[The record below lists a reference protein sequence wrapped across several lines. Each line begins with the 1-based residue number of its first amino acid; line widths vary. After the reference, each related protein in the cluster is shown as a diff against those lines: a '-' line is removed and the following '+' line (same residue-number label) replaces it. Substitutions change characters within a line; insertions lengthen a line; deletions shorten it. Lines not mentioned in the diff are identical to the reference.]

1 VATERKSG
9 TGGLDTFLAASGS
22 QLLDHRGDQVMKY
35 HIHKAV
41 VIGSGT
47 MGAAIAAHLANA
59 GVPVTLLDI
68 VPKDAPVE
76 DKDARN
82 KIVNEGW
89 DRCLKARPAN
99 LMSPEL
105 KTLVKLGNLD
115 DDFGVVAEADWICEA
130 IVENLEI
137 KRDLMARIDDMRKR
151 TSIVSTN
158 TSGIPVSAIAE
169 GRSKEFKKHFLGI
182 HFFNPPRYLKL
193 LEIIPTKDTDRE
205 VVEFFSWFG
214 EYRLGKGIVECKDT
228 PNFIG
233 NRVAF
238 GTGAFAMDYILK
250 NGYTVDEVDAV
261 TGPLIGRPKT
271 ATFRLIDLVG
281 LDVWDHVG
289 RNLAPLIPHDQLG
302 QEYLKAET
310 PAKLMSTMLKRKWLG
325 NKTKVGF
332 YKEVRKEDGS
342 KEFWSLDL
350 NTLEHVPP
358 IKPRFDSVKA
368 AKDVEGLG
376 DRLKVLLEADDKAAE
391 LVKALTYQ
399 SFQYTSSIVP
409 EVADSPK
416 PIDDATRWGFSHEAG
431 PFETWDMLGVKDT
444 VKRMKAAGYPA
455 VEWVNDM
462 LKAGVESF
470 YQYENGEKVGVYNVT
485 QQKYVPI
492 RRPARMIILKQ
503 QKIVSQNSGAT
514 IRDLGDGVAC
524 LEFHTKMNAL
534 DEDIM
539 TMTVEAFDRLE
550 MDFDGLVIGNEAEN
564 FSAGAN
570 LFMMVV
576 GAQQGMW
583 DMLDS
588 AVRKL
593 QEMNIRMRYSPKPV
607 VVAPAG
613 LTLGGGCEITMHG
626 SRVVAAAETY
636 IGLVELGAGVIPA
649 GGGTK
654 EMLRRI
660 LNPVMRVENAEPLAA
675 LQRAFLQMGQA
686 KVATSA
692 EEARGMNILTPADR
706 IVLNRDHLL
715 AEAKQE
721 VLHMVAAG
729 YKPPAPELIYAAGRD
744 ALAAIRI
751 GAWMFAE
758 GKYITQYDHH
768 IAGKLAYVMCG
779 GELTR
784 PQWVSEQY
792 ILDLEREAILSLFG
806 EEKTQARMW
815 NLLQTGKPLRN

>member
-1 VATERKSG
+1 
-9 TGGLDTFLAASGS
+9 
-22 QLLDHRGDQVMKY
+22 MKY
-35 HIHKAV
+35 QIHKAV
-41 VIGSGT
+41 VIGAGT
-47 MGAAIAAHLANA
+47 MGASIAAHLANA

-68 VPKDAPVE
+68 PAKDGD
-76 DKDARN
+76 DKN
-82 KIVNEGW
+82 KIVNNGW
-89 DRCLKARPAN
+89 EACLKAKPAN
-99 LMSPEL
+99 LMSADS
-105 KTLVKLGNLD
+105 KTFVTLGNLE
-115 DDFGVVAEADWICEA
+115 DDFGAVAEADWICEA
-130 IVENLEI
+130 IIENLKI
-137 KRDLMARIDDMRKR
+137 KQDLIARIDEIRKP
-151 TSIVSTN
+151 TTIVSTN
-158 TSGIPVSAIAE
+158 TSGIPVHDIAE
-169 GRSKEFKKHFLGI
+169 GRSKEFKKHFLGT

-193 LEIIPTKDTDRE
+193 LEVIPTKDTSKD
-205 VVEFFSWFG
+205 VVEFISHFG
-214 EYRLGKGIVECKDT
+214 EYRLGKGIVLCKDT

-233 NRVAF
+233 NRIAF
-238 GTGAFAMDYILK
+238 GTGAFGLDFIMK
-250 NGYTVDEVDAV
+250 NGYTVDEVDSI
-261 TGPLIGRPKT
+261 TGPLMGRPKT

-281 LDVWDHVG
+281 IDVWDHVG
-289 RNLAPLIPHDQLG
+289 RNLAPLIPHDKLG
-302 QEYLKAET
+302 QEYLKAEA
-310 PAKLMSTMLKRKWLG
+310 PAKLMSTLLERKWLG

-332 YKEVRKEDGS
+332 YKEVRTEEGK

-350 NTLEHVPP
+350 NTLEHTSST
-358 IKPRFDSVKA
+358 KPRFDSVKA

-376 DRLKVLLEADDKAAE
+376 DRLKVMLEADDKAAT
-391 LVKALTYQ
+391 LVNALTYQ
-399 SFQYTSSIVP
+399 GFQYASSIIP
-409 EVADSPK
+409 EVADTVK
-416 PIDDATRWGFSHEAG
+416 PIDDAIRWGFMHEAG
-431 PFETWDMLGVKDT
+431 PFETWDMLGVKET
-444 VKRMKAAGYPA
+444 VKKMKAAGYPA
-455 VEWVNDM
+455 AKWVNDM

-470 YQYENGEKVGVYNVT
+470 YQYKRSSPADKNGEKVGVYDAVKG
-485 QQKYVPI
+485 KYVKI
-492 RRPARMIILKQ
+492 KRLEGMIVLKR
-503 QKIVSQNSGAT
+503 QKVVSQNVGAT
-514 IRDLGDGVAC
+514 LRDIGNGVAC

-534 DEDIM
+534 DDDIM
-539 TMTVEAFDRLE
+539 NMALEAFDRLDT
-550 MDFDGLVIGNEAEN
+550 DFDGLVIGNEADN

-583 DMLDS
+583 DMLDG

-593 QEMNIRMRYSPKPV
+593 QDLNMRMRYSPKPV

-613 LTLGGGCEITMHG
+613 LTLGGGCEITMHAP
-626 SRVVAAAETY
+626 RVVAAAETY

-660 LNPVMRVENAEPLAA
+660 VNPVMRVENAEVLAP

-692 EEARGMNILTPADR
+692 EEARGMNILGPADH

-715 AEAKQE
+715 AEAKKE
-721 VLHMVAAG
+721 VLHMIAAG
-729 YKPPAPELIYAAGRD
+729 YKPPAPERIYAAGRD

-751 GAWMFAE
+751 GAWMFTE

-784 PQWVSEQY
+784 GQWVSEGY

-815 NLLQTGKPLRN
+815 NILQTGKPLRN

>member
-1 VATERKSG
+1 
-9 TGGLDTFLAASGS
+9 
-22 QLLDHRGDQVMKY
+22 MKY
-35 HIHKAV
+35 HIHKAA
-41 VIGSGT
+41 VIGAGT

-68 VPKDAPVE
+68 APDDAPAG
-76 DKDARN
+76 DKERRN

-89 DRCLKARPAN
+89 DRCLKAKPAN
-99 LMSPEL
+99 LMSADL
-105 KTLVKLGNLD
+105 KTLVKLGNLE
-115 DDFGVVAEADWICEA
+115 DDFAAVAEADWVCEA
-130 IVENLEI
+130 IVENL
-137 KRDLMARIDDMRKR
+137 KVKQDLMARIDEVRKPNG
-151 TSIVSTN
+151 IVTTN
-158 TSGIPVSAIAE
+158 TSGIPVSAITE
-169 GRSKEFKKHFLGI
+169 GRSEGFKRHFLGT

-193 LEIIPTKDTDRE
+193 LEIIPTQDTDKE
-205 VVEFFSWFG
+205 VVEFISWFG
-214 EYRLGKGIVECKDT
+214 EYRLGKGIVRCKDT

-238 GTGAFAMDYILK
+238 GTGAFTMDFILK
-250 NGYTVDEVDAV
+250 NGYTVDEVDV
-261 TGPLIGRPKT
+261 ITGPLIGRPKT

-281 LDVWDHVG
+281 LDVWDHVA
-289 RNLAPLIPHDQLG
+289 RNLAPLIPHDKLG
-302 QEYLKAET
+302 QEYLKAEA
-310 PAKLMSTMLKRKWLG
+310 PARLMSTMLERKWLG
-325 NKTKVGF
+325 NKTKIGF
-332 YKEVRKEDGS
+332 YKEVRGQDGNR
-342 KEFWSLDL
+342 EFWSLDL

-358 IKPRFDSVKA
+358 TKPRFDSVKA
-368 AKDVEGLG
+368 AKDAEKLG
-376 DRLKVLLEADDKAAE
+376 DRLKILLAADDKAAR

-399 SFQYTSSIVP
+399 AFQYASSILP
-409 EVADSPK
+409 EVADTVK
-416 PIDDATRWGFSHEAG
+416 PIDDAVRWGFMHEAG
-431 PFETWDMLGVKDT
+431 PFETWDMLGVKET
-444 VKRMKAAGYPA
+444 VEQMEAAGYPA
-455 VEWVNDM
+455 AQWVHEM
-462 LKAGVESF
+462 LEAGAESF
-470 YQYENGEKVGVYNVT
+470 YRYENGEKVAVYDVSNR
-485 QQKYVPI
+485 KYLDLP
-492 RRPARMIILKQ
+492 RPEGMVILKQ
-503 QKIVSQNSGAT
+503 QTVVSQNSSAT

-539 TMTVEAFDRLE
+539 NMAIEAFDRLQT
-550 MDFDGLVIGNEAEN
+550 DFDGLVIGNEAEN

-583 DMLDS
+583 DMLE
-588 AVRKL
+588 AAAKKL
-593 QEMNIRMRYSPKPV
+593 QDLNMRMRYSPKPI

-613 LTLGGGCEITMHG
+613 LALGGGCEITMHS

-660 LNPVMRVENAEPLAA
+660 VNPFMRIENAEPLVA

-692 EEARGMNILTPADR
+692 EEARGMNILGPADR
-706 IVLNRDHLL
+706 IVLNRGHLL
-715 AEAKQE
+715 TQAKKE
-721 VLHMVAAG
+721 VLHMVATG
-729 YKPPAPELIYAAGRD
+729 YRPPAPEAIYAAGRD

-751 GAWMFAE
+751 GAWMFKE
-758 GKYITQYDHH
+758 GHYITPYDHH

-784 PQWVSEQY
+784 PQWVSEGY

-806 EEKTQARMW
+806 EERTQARMW
-815 NLLQTGKPLRN
+815 NILQTGKPLRN

>member
-1 VATERKSG
+1 
-9 TGGLDTFLAASGS
+9 
-22 QLLDHRGDQVMKY
+22 MKY

-68 VPKDAPVE
+68 VPQGAPAG
-76 DKDARN
+76 DKEARN

-89 DRCLKARPAN
+89 DRCLKAKPAN
-99 LMSPEL
+99 LMSSEL
-105 KTLVKLGNLD
+105 KTFVRLGNLE
-115 DDFGVVAEADWICEA
+115 DDFDAVGEADWICEA
-130 IVENLEI
+130 IVENLKI
-137 KRDLMARIDDMRKR
+137 KQDLMARIDGVRKPNG
-151 TSIVSTN
+151 IVTTN
-158 TSGIPVSAIAE
+158 TSGIPVAAIAE
-169 GRSKEFKKHFLGI
+169 GRSEGFRKHFLGT

-193 LEIIPTKDTDRE
+193 LEIIPTQDTDPD
-205 VVEFFSWFG
+205 VVKFISWFSG
-214 EYRLGKGIVECKDT
+214 YRLGKGIVLCKDT

-238 GTGAFAMDYILK
+238 GTGAFAMDFILK
-250 NGYTVDEVDAV
+250 YGYTVEEVDVV

-289 RNLAPLIPHDQLG
+289 RNLAPLIPHDRLG
-302 QEYLKAET
+302 QEYLKAEA
-310 PAKLMSTMLKRKWLG
+310 PAKLMSTMLERKWLG

-332 YKEVRKEDGS
+332 YKEVHKEDGS
-342 KEFWSLDL
+342 KEFWPLDL
-350 NTLEHVPP
+350 KTLEHVPP
-358 IKPRFDSVKA
+358 TKPRFDSVKA

-376 DRLKVLLEADDKAAE
+376 NRLKGLLEADDQAAK
-391 LVKALTYQ
+391 LVRALTYQ
-399 SFQYTSSIVP
+399 GFQYASSIIP
-409 EVADSPK
+409 EVADTIK
-416 PIDDATRWGFSHEAG
+416 PIDDAVRWGFMHEAG
-431 PFETWDMLGVKDT
+431 PFETWDLLGVRDT
-444 VKRMKAAGYPA
+444 GERMQAAGYPA
-455 VEWVNDM
+455 AGWVDDM
-462 LKAGVESF
+462 LQAGIESF
-470 YQYENGEKVGVYNVT
+470 YQYENGEKVGVYDVVKGEYVKLKRPEGMVILQQQNV
-485 QQKYVPI
+485 
-492 RRPARMIILKQ
+492 
-503 QKIVSQNSGAT
+503 VSQNMGAT
-514 IRDLGDGVAC
+514 LHDLGDGVAC

-539 TMTVEAFDRLE
+539 NMAVEAMARLE
-550 MDFDGLVIGNEAEN
+550 TDFDGLVIGNEAEN

-583 DMLDS
+583 DMLEA
-588 AVRKL
+588 AVKKL
-593 QEMNIRMRYSPKPV
+593 QDMNMAMRYSPKPV

-613 LTLGGGCEITMHG
+613 LTLGGGCEITMHA

-660 LNPVMRVENAEPLAA
+660 VNPVMRIENAEPLAA

-692 EEARGMNILTPADR
+692 EEARTMNILTPTDR
-706 IVLNRDHLL
+706 VVLNRDHLL
-715 AEAKQE
+715 TQAKKE
-721 VLHMVAAG
+721 VLHMIASG
-729 YKPPAPELIYAAGRD
+729 YKPPAPEPIYAAGRD

-751 GAWMFAE
+751 GAWIFAE
-758 GKYITQYDHH
+758 GRYISPYDHH

-806 EEKTQARMW
+806 EERTQARMW
-815 NLLQTGKPLRN
+815 NILQTGKPLRN

>member
-1 VATERKSG
+1 
-9 TGGLDTFLAASGS
+9 
-22 QLLDHRGDQVMKY
+22 MKY

-59 GVPVTLLDI
+59 GVSVTLLDI
-68 VPKDAPVE
+68 APKDAPAD
-76 DKDARN
+76 DKAARN

-89 DRCLKARPAN
+89 ERCLKAKPAN
-99 LMSPEL
+99 LMSSDL
-105 KTLVKLGNLD
+105 RTLVKLGNLED
-115 DDFGVVAEADWICEA
+115 DSGALAEADWICEA
-130 IVENLEI
+130 IVENLKI
-137 KRDLMARIDDMRKR
+137 KQDLMARIDDVRKPAA
-151 TSIVSTN
+151 IVTTN
-158 TSGIPVSAIAE
+158 TSGIPVKAIAE
-169 GRSKEFKKHFLGI
+169 GRSKGFRKHFLGT

-193 LEIIPTKDTDRE
+193 LEVIPTKDTDKE
-205 VVEFFSWFG
+205 VIEFISWFG
-214 EYRLGKGIVECKDT
+214 EYRLGKGVVLCKDT

-238 GTGAFAMDYILK
+238 GTGAFGMDFILK
-250 NGYTVDEVDAV
+250 NGYTVDEVDAI

-289 RNLAPLIPHDQLG
+289 RNLAPLIPHDRLG
-302 QEYLKAET
+302 QEYLKAEA
-310 PAKLMSTMLKRKWLG
+310 PARLMSTMLERKWLG

-332 YKEVRKEDGS
+332 YKEVRGEDGK
-342 KEFWSLDL
+342 KEFWPLDL
-350 NTLEHVPP
+350 NTMAHVPP
-358 IKPRFDSVKA
+358 TKPRFDSVKA
-368 AKDVEGLG
+368 AKDAENLG
-376 DRLKVLLEADDKAAE
+376 DRLKVLLAADDKAAQ
-391 LVKALTYQ
+391 LIRALTYQ
-399 SFQYTSSIVP
+399 AFQYASSIVP
-409 EVADSPK
+409 EVADTVK
-416 PIDDATRWGFSHEAG
+416 PIDDAVRWGFMHEAG
-431 PFETWDMLGVKDT
+431 PFETWDMLGVTDT
-444 VKRMKAAGYPA
+444 VERMNAAGYPA
-455 VEWVNDM
+455 AEWVNDM
-462 LKAGVESF
+462 LGAGVETF
-470 YQYENGEKVGVYNVT
+470 YQYQDGEKVGVYDVVK
-485 QQKYVPI
+485 QKYVNVK
-492 RRPARMIILKQ
+492 RPGNRIILKQ

-514 IRDLGDGVAC
+514 IRDMGEGVAC
-524 LEFHTKMNAL
+524 LEFHTNMNAL
-534 DEDIM
+534 DDDIM
-539 TMTVEAFDRLE
+539 NMAIEAFDRLE
-550 MDFDGLVIGNEAEN
+550 TDFDGLVIGNEAEN

-583 DMLDS
+583 EMLDG

-593 QEMNIRMRYSPKPV
+593 QDLNMRMRYSPKPI

-613 LTLGGGCEITMHG
+613 LTLGGGCEITMHA

-660 LNPVMRVENAEPLAA
+660 VNPVMRVENAEPLAA

-692 EEARGMNILTPADR
+692 EEARRMNILSPADR

-715 AEAKQE
+715 AGAKKE
-721 VLHMVAAG
+721 VLHMVAMG
-729 YKPPAPELIYAAGRD
+729 HKPPAPEPVYAAGRD

-751 GAWMFAE
+751 GAWMFQE
-758 GKYITQYDHH
+758 GHYITPYDHH

-779 GELTR
+779 GDLTR

-806 EEKTQARMW
+806 EERTQARMW
-815 NLLQTGKPLRN
+815 NILQTGNPLRN